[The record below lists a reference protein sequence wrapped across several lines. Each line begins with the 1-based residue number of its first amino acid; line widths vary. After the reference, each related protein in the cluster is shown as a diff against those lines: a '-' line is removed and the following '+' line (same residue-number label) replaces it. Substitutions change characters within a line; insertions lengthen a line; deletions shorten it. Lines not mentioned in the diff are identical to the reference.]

1 MKRFFPVALAT
12 ALALATAHVPA
23 ATAASPSSSVTPQL
37 DDELM
42 TSYAHLVE
50 DFYKKV
56 DRQAA
61 LTGAHDALVAYLKAQ
76 HVANPTLPPLRATED
91 DTANVRALEHEV
103 SLAVETYGAN
113 LKPVESL
120 SPSTQLTYAAIS
132 GVLGSVKDRYTVFLS
147 PKEYAELNEGLDGT
161 SFGGVGI
168 SYSLDDKTK
177 FLHVE
182 NVILDGPSD
191 KAGLQPEDL
200 ITAIDGKPVPQILQ
214 GATVLEAQ
222 QKRITNALRG
232 DPGTRVT
239 LAIQRNGKDI
249 GPVTITRQTIHQ
261 PSVLSKMLPGN
272 VGYVQLAVFG
282 QTTGHELDT
291 ALKRLDSEGAKAY
304 VLDLRYNGGG
314 YLNAAVDVSSK
325 FISTGPIVSVQSRA
339 GTDTEYDAENTAIPP
354 RPLAVLVNQYTASA
368 SEITAGAIQDSGVGT
383 LVGTKTFGKGVVQ
396 SIWSL
401 HDGSAVKITTARYFT
416 PKGHDIN
423 LVGIE
428 PQIVSALAKNQ
439 KIRLGDPGQDPQL
452 TAAMN
457 FLNARIA
464 ESNGSTPSAAPG
476 TAGTATSTTPG
487 GAAAPGAAAPAATP
501 GH

>member
-1 MKRFFPVALAT
+1 MKRFFPVALAA

-23 ATAASPSSSVTPQL
+23 ATAAAPTTSLNAQQSE
-37 DDELM
+37 ELV

-61 LTGAHDALVAYLKAQ
+61 LTGAHDALLAYLKAQ
-76 HVANPTLPPLRATED
+76 HVPNPTLPALRASED
-91 DTANVRALEHEV
+91 DTANVRALSREV
-103 SLAVETYGAN
+103 STALEAYGTNLHPVDSLAPG
-113 LKPVESL
+113 
-120 SPSTQLTYAAIS
+120 TQLTYAAIS
-132 GVLGSVKDRYTVFLS
+132 GVLGSVKDRYTTFLT
-147 PKEYAELNEGLDGT
+147 PKEYAELNQGLDGT

-182 NVILDGPSD
+182 NVILNGPSD

-200 ITAIDGKPVPQILQ
+200 ITAIDGKPVPQILE
-214 GATVLEAQ
+214 GTSVLEAQ

-239 LAIQRNGKDI
+239 LAIQRNGQAV
-249 GPVTITRQTIHQ
+249 GPVTITRETIHQ
-261 PSVLSKMLPGN
+261 PSVLSKMLPNN

-325 FISTGPIVSVQSRA
+325 FISSGPIVSVQSRA
-339 GTDTEYDAENTAIPP
+339 GTDTEYDAENTAIAP

-383 LVGTKTFGKGVVQ
+383 LIGTKTFGKGVVQ

-401 HDGSAVKITTARYFT
+401 RDGSAVKITTARYFT
-416 PKGHDIN
+416 PKGRDIN
-423 LVGIE
+423 TVGIE
-428 PQIVSALAKNQ
+428 PEIVSPLAKNQ
-439 KIRLGDPGQDPQL
+439 KIRLGDPAQDPQL
-452 TAAMN
+452 VSAIT
-457 FLNARIA
+457 FLNGRIA
-464 ESNGSTPSAAPG
+464 AENSG
-476 TAGTATSTTPG
+476 TTAT
-487 GAAAPGAAAPAATP
+487 APSSAPAAPAAP
-501 GH
+501 AAAVPSPH